1 MMWRTVGTK
10 ICVALLP
17 MIVASG
23 CASNNRQSES
33 TDVTISSSASQLAFP
48 KGFQWGT
55 ASSAYQTE
63 GAWDRDGRGVTNW
76 DVLTQQ
82 YFLAQ
87 GQTGNIADD
96 TYDLYDQ
103 DVKLM
108 AAAGI
113 KAYRFSISWARIY
126 PTGFPFEINTA
137 TGQPVYDR
145 NGNLIPVAP
154 NMAGILYYDSLIDD
168 LIANGIQPI
177 ATLYHWDMPI
187 DLYESGGFNSRLTI
201 QIFGAYAQTAFL
213 AFGDRVTQWITLNEP
228 NPYAIYVEGL
238 LTILQKEAASGQ
250 TINQEVVNATIKNTP
265 SEEYLG
271 LQMTFLH
278 NYLLSHATAVQIYH
292 QLEASG
298 AIAPGKIGIAVEVA
312 VAKPAS
318 SSAADVAATTL
329 WNEAANDMIILPIA
343 QGVYPQECISR
354 LQSLGYNFNIS
365 QQQLQDD
372 LAFMKQQGTDFIGV
386 NYYTRPTITAIK
398 NQNTFPIN
406 GNLYSGPLFSTA
418 YYYTTPQDLESSNG
432 PYDPQGF
439 YDGLMYIKSIFPS
452 TPILV
457 TENGASY
464 GGDDDSL
471 TDTKQV
477 HDTMRI
483 RFLDGHVKALW
494 QAMHDGANVTG
505 YTVWSPL
512 DNFEWFSGYTKRFGM
527 IYVDYENNLQRYP
540 KDSYYWYKTVISNNA
555 VSNP

>member
-1 MMWRTVGTK
+1 MKWRTIGIK
-10 ICVALLP
+10 ICAALLP
-17 MIVASG
+17 MTLVMG
-23 CASNNRQSES
+23 CANNNRSSES
-33 TDVTISSSASQLAFP
+33 NDVKVFSTASQLKFP
-48 KGFQWGT
+48 SNFQWGT

-63 GAWDRDGRGVTNW
+63 GAWDQDGRGYTIW
-76 DVLTQQ
+76 DELTQKD
-82 YFLAQ
+82 FLAQ
-87 GQTGNIADD
+87 GQTGNVADD

-113 KAYRFSISWARIY
+113 KAYRFSIAWARIY
-126 PTGFPFEINTA
+126 PTGFPFEINTT
-137 TGQPVYDR
+137 TGQPVYDAS
-145 NGNLIPVAP
+145 GNVIPVAP
-154 NMAGILYYDSLIDD
+154 NMAGIMYYNSLIND

-187 DLYESGGFNSRLTI
+187 DLYGAGAFNNRLAV
-201 QIFGAYAQTAFL
+201 QMFGAYAQTVFL

-228 NPYAIYVEGL
+228 NPYATYVEGL
-238 LTILQKEAASGQ
+238 LTVLSKEAAEGK
-250 TINQEVVNATIKNTP
+250 TLNQELVDATIKDTP
-265 SEEYLG
+265 AEEYIG

-292 QLEASG
+292 QLEA
-298 AIAPGKIGIAVEVA
+298 AKKIAPGKIGIAAEVI
-312 VAKPAS
+312 VAKSAS
-318 SSAADVAATTL
+318 SSEADIAATKL
-329 WNEAANDMIILPIA
+329 WNEAANDLIFLPIA
-343 QGVYPQECISR
+343 QGVYPQDVISR
-354 LQSLGYNFNIS
+354 LQALGYNFSIG

-386 NYYTRPTITAIK
+386 NYYTRPTITAMQNK
-398 NQNTFPIN
+398 NTFPIN

-418 YYYTTPQDLESSNG
+418 YYYTTPQDRESANG

-439 YDGLMYIKSIFPS
+439 YDSLMYIKSVFPD

-464 GGDDDSL
+464 GGTDDAL

-512 DNFEWFSGYTKRFGM
+512 DNFEWFSGYKKRFGM
-527 IYVDYENNLQRYP
+527 IYVDYENGLQRYP
-540 KDSYYWYKTVISNNA
+540 KDSYYWYKNVISNNG